1 MSSLRI
7 SASIT
12 PTLTGVMIAT
22 ALGGAS
28 INAYPTPNMGIPPHH
43 EAFYKTSQFD
53 ISSTSETFSPLALSN
68 SSEIN
73 EIDNLMLQVFE
84 KISKDSK
91 PLDEKFAKILSDN
104 ILDLF

>member
-7 SASIT
+7 SSSIT
-12 PTLTGVMIAT
+12 PTLTGIIFAT
-22 ALGGAS
+22 ALGSAS
-28 INAYPTPNMGIPPHH
+28 INTYASPNINIPHHH
-43 EAFYKTSQFD
+43 EAFYKTSQID
-53 ISSTSETFSPLALSN
+53 LNKTSQTFSSLALSN
-68 SSEIN
+68 PSDIH
-73 EIDNLMLQVFE
+73 EIDSLMLQVFE